1 MRKSL
6 LRCALLPLAFAM
18 SLPLASAA
26 NASVYLFSLTGPHTA
41 TFSLNS
47 SPTPSA
53 TGTGFFTLLN
63 VSGTSDGAA
72 TTFSQLNFFDSAH
85 DGGYNLF
92 GGPQLFT
99 GTLASPTFTLGTF
112 ALSDN
117 GFASFNYSLSI
128 TNAAA
133 VPEPAT
139 WAMMLLVF
147 AGMGVALRH
156 RPRLNVAA
164 KLARSAA

>member
-1 MRKSL
+1 MRQSFLRRVL
-6 LRCALLPLAFAM
+6 LLLAAAT

-47 SPTPSA
+47 SPTPSS

-63 VSGTSDGAA
+63 VPGTSDGVA
-72 TTFSQLNFFDSAH
+72 TTFSQLNFFDAAH
-85 DGGYNLF
+85 DGGYNAL

-99 GTLASPTFTLGTF
+99 GTLVNPTFTLGTF
-112 ALSDN
+112 ALSDD
-117 GFASFNYSLSI
+117 GFASFKYSLSI
-128 TNAAA
+128 TNAAP

-139 WAMMLLVF
+139 WAMMLLGF
-147 AGMGVALRH
+147 AGIGFTFRRSPRH
-156 RPRLNVAA
+156 AGA
-164 KLARSAA
+164 STLARSAA